1 MSIFFEN
8 LPIYYINLENRIDRN
23 SLFLKQMKENNIQ
36 NYFRVNAFSKNDV
49 PYEKYGMSKQE
60 IACSIS
66 HMMAL
71 QEFILSKYDFAIICE
86 DDVDLSN
93 SNKMN
98 FNFVE
103 KFSHLKNS
111 LFCIQ
116 TSIATRNEVDMN
128 FKIHARSFWDFGT
141 MSYII
146 NKEYA
151 KILLREYFWENKES
165 FYNFVAKKVEDPRG
179 GIIETKPVAD
189 ELIYSLTETLSIPI
203 FTYMLVESDI
213 CGSDEYYFQFQK
225 GREDFIKY
233 WLRYDIIDYKVMR
246 L

>member
-8 LPIYYINLENRIDRN
+8 LPIYYINLENRTDRN
-23 SLFLKQMKENNIQ
+23 NLFLKQMKENNIQ
-36 NYFRVNAFSKNDV
+36 NYFRINAFSKNDV
-49 PYEKYGMSKQE
+49 LSEKYAMSKQE

-71 QEFILSKYDFAIICE
+71 TKFILSDDDFAIICE
-86 DDVDLSN
+86 DDIDLSN
-93 SNKMN
+93 SNKIN
-98 FNFVE
+98 FSFVE
-103 KFSHLKNS
+103 KFNYLKDS
-111 LFCIQ
+111 LLCIQ
-116 TSIATRNEVDMN
+116 TSIATRNEVNIN
-128 FKIHARSFWDFGT
+128 FKIHKRSFWDFGT

-146 NKEYA
+146 NKKYA
-151 KILLREYFWENKES
+151 KVLLNKYFLDNKES
-165 FYNFVAKKVEDPRG
+165 FYNFIAKKVEDPRG
-179 GIIETKPVAD
+179 GIIKTRPVAD

-203 FTYMLVESDI
+203 FTYMLIESDI